1 MVLLMFS
8 SMLPH
13 HQHVYRNLNIAVDD
27 DFGKDGNEDE
37 EDIISGLHCK
47 ITVQFEK
54 HRDFY
59 NALKVLS
66 GRSLQKVGIYL
77 SIKDLFYNQVVWSCL
92 ANFPVITTS
101 ILPLILLAGSHKI
114 EISILSNE

>member
-1 MVLLMFS
+1 M
-8 SMLPH
+8 
-13 HQHVYRNLNIAVDD
+13 DD
-27 DFGKDGNEDE
+27 DFGKDGNEDG

-77 SIKDLFYNQVVWSCL
+77 SIKDLFCNQVIWSCL
-92 ANFPVITTS
+92 ANFIFSTNS
-101 ILPLILLAGSHKI
+101 ILPPIFLAGSHKI
-114 EISILSNE
+114 EMSLLSNV

>member
-1 MVLLMFS
+1 M
-8 SMLPH
+8 
-13 HQHVYRNLNIAVDD
+13 DD
-27 DFGKDGNEDE
+27 AFGKDGNEDA

-77 SIKDLFYNQVVWSCL
+77 SIL
-92 ANFPVITTS
+92 
-101 ILPLILLAGSHKI
+101 
-114 EISILSNE
+114 